1 MSESENTL
9 AYYGA
14 EMIRA
19 AKCFVK
25 QSQEVFGF
33 ICKMRHLSNF
43 LSFEEQEGKTQASYD
58 HLTTIL
64 KVILP
69 LQSKNNFKIIC
80 INKECS

>member
-9 AYYGA
+9 AYCGT
-14 EMIRA
+14 ELIRA
-19 AKCFVK
+19 AKCFIK

-33 ICKMRHLSNF
+33 ICKMRHLNNF
-43 LSFEEQEGKTQASYD
+43 LSFEEQEGNSQKSYE

-69 LQSKNNFKIIC
+69 LQSKNYMYQ
-80 INKECS
+80 

>member
-9 AYYGA
+9 AYYGTGL
-14 EMIRA
+14 IRS
-19 AKCFVK
+19 AKFFIK
-25 QSQEVFGF
+25 QSPEVFGF
-33 ICKMRHLSNF
+33 ICKMRHFSNF
-43 LSFEEQEGKTQASYD
+43 LSFEEQVRNTQNSYE